1 MVGNTDMDSV
11 RGLIDSVEAQRRS
24 TAPAP
29 VLPYIRRLPA
39 GLSLIRES
47 VMNPD
52 SVNCACCAVWQFPAE
67 DKHRVQLFAHC
78 IKNHVFHELRTV
90 RQMGYV
96 VWSFFSSI
104 EGNCAYVVIL
114 QSNSVG
120 PVSCTDA

>member
-1 MVGNTDMDSV
+1 MGTDQFEKQGV
-11 RGLIDSVEAQRRS
+11 VLLAQS
-24 TAPAP
+24 D
-29 VLPYIRRLPA
+29 
-39 GLSLIRES
+39 G
-47 VMNPD
+47 
-52 SVNCACCAVWQFPAE
+52 CAVWQFPAE

-104 EGNCAYVVIL
+104 EGNCAFVVIL

>member
-1 MVGNTDMDSV
+1 MVGNTDMERV
-11 RGLIDSVEAQRRS
+11 RALIHGTEAQRHA
-24 TAPAP
+24 TTPAP
-29 VLPYIRRLPA
+29 VLPHLRRLPA
-39 GLSLIRES
+39 GLSLIREE

-67 DKHRVQLFAHC
+67 DKHRARLFAHC

-104 EGNCAYVVIL
+104 EGNCAFVVIL

-120 PVSCTDA
+120 VASCSNA